1 MDIRGTKTQEN
12 LLRAFNVESEAK
24 NKYEIYAAKAKK
36 DGYEQIAA
44 LFLETA
50 RNEYA
55 HSKLWFKLL
64 RNGYPDTADN
74 LKAAANGEHY
84 EWTEMYESFA
94 KQAREEGFESIAKMF
109 EGVMKIEKSHEE
121 RYRTLLK
128 NIETESYL
136 KKEQKRFGFAVTADI
151 FTLHKR
157 RLKFVPYVPMHK
169 HFSKFEL
176 KIIDKKP
183 LISGF
188 LLWHKD
194 I

>member
-94 KQAREEGFESIAKMF
+94 KQAREEGFEPIAKMF
-109 EGVMKIEKSHEE
+109 EGVMKIESVFQK
-121 RYRTLLK
+121 
-128 NIETESYL
+128 ETETVWICRNCGYIH
-136 KKEQKRFGFAVTADI
+136 TAQEAPEVCPVCAHAQA
-151 FTLHKR
+151 F
-157 RLKFVPYVPMHK
+157 
-169 HFSKFEL
+169 FE
-176 KIIDKKP
+176 IRAENY
-183 LISGF
+183 
-188 LLWHKD
+188 
-194 I
+194 

>member
-74 LKAAANGEHY
+74 LKAAANGGHY
-84 EWTEMYESFA
+84 EWTEMYATFA
-94 KQAREEGFESIAKMF
+94 KEAREEGVEELAVKFENGGKV
-109 EGVMKIEKSHEE
+109 ERSHEA
-121 RYRTLLK
+121 RYLRLLK
-128 NIETESYL
+128 NYKEGKTLKGDAPKGWKCRQCGFIYEGEEAPERCPTCGYPKAYFERMTENY
-136 KKEQKRFGFAVTADI
+136 
-151 FTLHKR
+151 
-157 RLKFVPYVPMHK
+157 
-169 HFSKFEL
+169 
-176 KIIDKKP
+176 
-183 LISGF
+183 
-188 LLWHKD
+188 
-194 I
+194 